1 MSERIIVLS
10 TAASCDRYALPAL
23 GNVTLGADA
32 LRSIVVTDAELTAH
46 HATLY
51 LDEGVAIELHDDDAS
66 LAHATDDDFRPLAK
80 GQTVELSSGDR
91 VRLGAAELVLVVVTP
106 VTPRARVLH
115 KLALERWLAE
125 RLADATR
132 TSDWVVRL
140 RLTQPV
146 TPGQLQAAVAS
157 ALRPG
162 DVLAPLGSLD
172 LAGLLADVTPA
183 VARRTLG
190 ALARALHTAE
200 LSVGMA
206 DSHEVEPGKVLMLAT
221 ERLAPLPASEETS
234 TWISDDPD
242 MRAVDQLVNRAAAG
256 MAHVLLMGETGVGKD
271 VYAQL
276 VHERSSRSGGP
287 FVRVSCVELSETFA
301 NDDAAGLLARARGGT
316 LHIDEV
322 TGLSVRAQL
331 GLGYALDEAERAGLD
346 VRFIAS
352 SNHDLQA
359 AVAAGQLRKDLY
371 YRLDQLQI
379 VVPPLRQRRGDIM
392 PLAELFWRQS
402 TRGRGTRATFAI
414 GDKARAALE
423 AYAWPG
429 NVRELKNCVEHA
441 VLLAGDRPIALE
453 HLPRPLRGDAR
464 GPEAVAPEASRAP
477 ARAQAMPTLELDP
490 PEAPMSLR
498 TEIAALEKKRILEA
512 LRKFPTQREAAEA
525 LEMPMRTFLNRLD
538 ALGIPRARGGGGGR
552 PGANDETSD

>member
-1 MSERIIVLS
+1 MSERIIVLQTPS
-10 TAASCDRYALPAL
+10 TCDRYALPAL
-23 GNVTLGADA
+23 GTVTLGSDRS
-32 LRSIVVTDAELTAH
+32 RSIVVDAELAPH

-66 LAHATDDDFRPLAK
+66 LARSTDDDFRPLAK
-80 GQTVELSSGDR
+80 GKTVELSSGDR
-91 VRLGAAELVLVVVTP
+91 VRLGAAELVLVEVQP
-106 VTPRARVLH
+106 VAPRARVLP
-115 KLALERWLAE
+115 KPALERWLAT

-140 RLTQPV
+140 RLVQPV
-146 TPGQLQAAVAS
+146 TAGQLQAAVAS

-162 DVLAPLGSLD
+162 DVLAPLSALD
-172 LAGLLADVTPA
+172 YAGLLADVTPA

-190 ALARALHTAE
+190 ELARALHAAE

-221 ERLAPLPASEETS
+221 ERLAPLPASDEAS

-271 VYAQL
+271 IYAQL

-301 NDDAAGLLARARGGT
+301 DDDAASLLARARGGT

-402 TRGRGTRATFAI
+402 TRGRGARVSFALS
-414 GDKARAALE
+414 DKARAALE
-423 AYAWPG
+423 EYSWPG
-429 NVRELKNCVEHA
+429 NVRELKNCIEHA

-453 HLPRPLRGDAR
+453 HLPRPLRGAR
-464 GPEAVAPEASRAP
+464 APEATAAEAARPPSRAM
-477 ARAQAMPTLELDP
+477 ATPTLELDA

-512 LRKFPTQREAAEA
+512 LRKYPTQREAAEA